1 MTLHGADNAGGPV
14 SQQAQ
19 HDLTTAYNTAAGA
32 TPFNSVATE
41 LGGSTLD
48 PGVYRS
54 GTLGITGT
62 LTLDTHG
69 NPAAVFIFQAS
80 STLITASASNMVFLN
95 GASSCNVYWQV
106 GSSATLGSTSHLIGT
121 VMAQDAITADTGATI
136 EGRLLARTAS
146 VTLDHNTITRPVCA
160 AAAPTTTTASG
171 GATTTTPARRRG
183 NHYDDRKSPGG
194 RPGSHH
200 TRNACVTGHPRYAR
214 NSRNSR
220 VLPERR
226 EPRPCRKP
234 CSGSPGNC
242 ALSHA
247 PRVGLRSRTASQP
260 AHNLRPGA
268 CVTRSKTCQIRICRP
283 GCTSRA

>member
-1 MTLHGADNAGGPV
+1 MLPTTVSGAAEAPVGLGGASTFGVLGAAGITNTGATTIYGDVGTFPTPSETGFGTVTLHGANNAGNPV
-14 SQQAQ
+14 TQQAKN
-19 HDLTTAYNTAAGA
+19 DLTTAYNTAAGA

-121 VMAQDAITADTGATI
+121 VMAQAAITADTGATI
-136 EGRLLARTAS
+136 EGRLLAGPHR
-146 VTLDHNTITRPVCA
+146 
-160 AAAPTTTTASG
+160 
-171 GATTTTPARRRG
+171 
-183 NHYDDRKSPGG
+183 
-194 RPGSHH
+194 
-200 TRNACVTGHPRYAR
+200 
-214 NSRNSR
+214 
-220 VLPERR
+220 
-226 EPRPCRKP
+226 
-234 CSGSPGNC
+234 
-242 ALSHA
+242 
-247 PRVGLRSRTASQP
+247 
-260 AHNLRPGA
+260 
-268 CVTRSKTCQIRICRP
+268 
-283 GCTSRA
+283 